1 MTNQF
6 RDIFVP
12 SSELDNINNNYFSR
26 PLDTGIVPTM
36 VIPHNYKNIPK
47 EPAVYKIKLVKDMNG
62 NKTFK
67 LVKDIDR
74 FVPQP
79 KYYGTL
85 LKDVDRTWYV
95 YEKFKEKNMHQF
107 AFGAVGFKG
116 MGKTEYLSMM
126 ANRAMDNEKMIC
138 ILVTEIQSSPE
149 LIQFLSGIDNCFIMF
164 DEFGKI
170 FPPRSSQGM
179 MLTMFNNLADKK
191 RIIACSDNKMDAFD
205 EFFRDRTGRIY
216 YLLEFDSIDKD
227 VIVEFCKD
235 NNVKKPFVAEILKAA
250 QRVPN
255 FSMDYIKGLIQE
267 HTMFPNDTLDT
278 CLRYLNLKILKHRVL
293 IYIDKVTKEVE
304 AEDGTKSL
312 REFEFTASRSG
323 DLTKED
329 FFVRG
334 YSLYIS
340 VGDMKPTREELE
352 AQLKEAEEARNAAA
366 NGPQNNNGGFGPS
379 GPHPFGNPFGGR
391 GSRGNNGGGSE
402 NLYLDND
409 DEVIDKQSLGDID
422 KYIYTLKGFQIHLRV
437 QEKNN
442 KQLQM

>member
-1 MTNQF
+1 MSSSQ
-6 RDIFVP
+6 DIFVP
-12 SSELDNINNNYFSR
+12 NSELESYSRSSFNR
-26 PLDTGIVPTM
+26 PLDTGIVPSM
-36 VIPHNYKNIPK
+36 IMPYNYKNIPK
-47 EPAVYKIKLVKDMNG
+47 EPAVYKIKLVKDLNG

-74 FVPQP
+74 FVPQA

-85 LKDVDRTWYV
+85 LKDVERTWHV
-95 YEKFKEKNMHQF
+95 YEKFKERKMNQF
-107 AFGAVGFKG
+107 AFGAVGYKG

-126 ANRAMDNEKMIC
+126 ANLAMDKCNFIV

-179 MLTMFNNLADKK
+179 MLTMFNNLADKH
-191 RIIACSDNKMDAFD
+191 RIIACSDNRMDAFD

-227 VIVEFCKD
+227 VIVDYCKD
-235 NNVKKPFVAEILKAA
+235 NNVKKSFVAEILKAA

-255 FSMDYIKGLIQE
+255 FSMDYIKGLVQE
-267 HTMFPNDTLDT
+267 HSMFPNDSLDV

-304 AEDGTKSL
+304 AEDGTKSI

-329 FFVRG
+329 FFVKG

-352 AQLKEAEEARNAAA
+352 AQLKEAEEARNNAA
-366 NGPQNNNGGFGPS
+366 NQQPGMNGMNGGFNPG
-379 GPHPFGNPFGGR
+379 PFGNPFGSRGGR
-391 GSRGNNGGGSE
+391 GNGGGSSE

-409 DEVIDKQSLGDID
+409 DEVIDKQVLGDMD

-437 QEKNN
+437 QEKSN